1 MGSYSGG
8 RSVIRLLHV
17 LDEMAYFTNL
27 DPYASQTY
35 SAVHVM
41 LEAGEKILADGQ
53 MPACRLQPRQPQK
66 DIHGI

>member
-1 MGSYSGG
+1 M
-8 RSVIRLLHV
+8 
-17 LDEMAYFTNL
+17 LDEMAYFTDL

-35 SAVHVM
+35 SAVLVM
-41 LEAGEKILADGQ
+41 RETGEKILADGQ